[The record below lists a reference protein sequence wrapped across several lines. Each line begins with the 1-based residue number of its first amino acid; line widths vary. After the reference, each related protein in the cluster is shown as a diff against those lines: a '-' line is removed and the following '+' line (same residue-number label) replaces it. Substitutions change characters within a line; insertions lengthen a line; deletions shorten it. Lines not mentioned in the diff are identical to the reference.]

1 MRILVVEDEPDLSR
15 ALRQALEEEGFA
27 CDVATDGETA
37 AFDLESWDY
46 DAVCL
51 DLMLPGCDGRTLLA
65 RLRERKPTPVLVL
78 TARDALDD
86 KVALLDA
93 GADDYL
99 TKPFELAELIARLR
113 ALIRRAANRPEPA
126 LAFGEVRVDTV
137 ARAVTRRGRPVALSP
152 KEYAIVEY
160 LARHR
165 GELVTRTMIYGHVYD
180 EREDTLSNVVDVYV
194 SNIRRKLGRDFV
206 RTRRGAGYIVDA

>member
-1 MRILVVEDEPDLSR
+1 M
-15 ALRQALEEEGFA
+15 
-27 CDVATDGETA
+27 DGETA

-51 DLMLPGCDGRTLLA
+51 DLMLPGCDGRTLLS
-65 RLRERKPTPVLVL
+65 RLRRSKPTPVLVL
-78 TARDALDD
+78 TARDALED

-113 ALIRRAANRPEPA
+113 ALIRRAANRPEPSIV
-126 LAFGEVRVDTV
+126 FGEVLIDTV
-137 ARAVTRRGRPVALSP
+137 ARTVTRRGRPIALSP

-206 RTRRGAGYIVDA
+206 TTRRGAGYIVDA